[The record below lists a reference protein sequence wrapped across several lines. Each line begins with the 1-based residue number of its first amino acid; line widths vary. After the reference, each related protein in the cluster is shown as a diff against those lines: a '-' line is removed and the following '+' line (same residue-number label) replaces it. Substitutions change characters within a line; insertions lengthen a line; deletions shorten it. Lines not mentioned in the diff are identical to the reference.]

1 MDVLQI
7 AGVHGI
13 RQGSSATTPRLSSK
27 WQKTVDLAVGASKH
41 AGAVGSVEL
50 TVPSYQEV
58 YPKTATRYMRLGP
71 DQIDDAPVDED
82 EESFILEALA
92 AYAPTAPAEEN
103 DSPLAGHP
111 LGEARFTPRILRR
124 AHAVDQVAGK
134 GVTGR
139 LLWLVRE
146 AHDYLR
152 HEETAAAVR
161 AKIRGALIE
170 TGARMVIAHSLG
182 SVVFYD
188 MLSRGEVPTGHD
200 EETGVTTFVTCGS
213 PLSWLC
219 VRKGVHAPGAPLS
232 VPANVEWTNL
242 HSPNDVVNKGAGLS
256 HLAAGVTDVVAH
268 NGGVA
273 KAHDVHRYLAKE
285 AVVDLALKTRKLGTD
300 ARTGI
305 RSEP

>member
-1 MDVLQI
+1 MNALQI

-13 RQGSSATTPRLSSK
+13 RQGSSATTAGLSSK
-27 WQKTVDLAVGASKH
+27 WQKTVDASVAASKH
-41 AGAVGSVEL
+41 PAAVGPVEI
-50 TVPSYQEV
+50 TVPSYQGV

-71 DQIDDAPVDED
+71 DQADATPVDE
-82 EESFILEALA
+82 EEEAFILEALA
-92 AYAPTAPAEEN
+92 AYAPSAVAEEE
-103 DSPLAGHP
+103 DSPVGGHT
-111 LGEARFTPRILRR
+111 LGEGRLTPRILRR
-124 AHAVDQVAGK
+124 AHAVDRVAGR

-146 AHDYLR
+146 AHGYLR

-161 AKIRGALIE
+161 AEIRGALTV

-188 MLSRGEVPTGHD
+188 MLSRGEVPAGRD
-200 EETGVTTFVTCGS
+200 GGPGVTTFVTCGS

-219 VRKGVHAPGAPLS
+219 VREGVHTPGAPLS
-232 VPANVEWTNL
+232 VPAGVEWTNL

-256 HLAAGVTDVVAH
+256 HLAVGVTDVVAH
-268 NGGVA
+268 NGGAA

-285 AVVDLALKTRKLGTD
+285 AVIERIAK
-300 ARTGI
+300 ARTL
-305 RSEP
+305 